1 MEPTKEQILEE
12 QRMVAKT
19 IVDQIK
25 AFDVTALMAY
35 GAKDFVA
42 LTQDSNRRGGLM
54 FKVNGLRH
62 KGWVEINLTWADLY
76 QVKTS
81 RIRKGERIYRDERDE
96 VYFDE
101 LVTVLDAYV
110 EGRGYDNQTTH

>member
-25 AFDVTALMAY
+25 AIDITALMAY
-35 GAKDFVA
+35 GAKNFA
-42 LTQDSNRRGGLM
+42 MISQNAERRGGLE

-62 KGWVEINLTWADLY
+62 KGWVRIILTWGDVY
-76 QVKTS
+76 
-81 RIRKGERIYRDERDE
+81 RIETVNRKRNIVDTLDD

-101 LVTVLDAYV
+101 LVYHLDRFV
-110 EGRGYDNQTTH
+110 EGRGYDSATTH